1 MAWFKLIIMLNK
13 RRPNTK
19 AYGFI
24 YMKDCF
30 FKERNLIYNNKHEKV
45 AVFTRKGVAN
55 GWEQRMCLP
64 LLMIKHLRCVDLE
77 GTSWLWRLAS
87 PRPWFRAELVPMGGW
102 ALLLR
107 QSLTQ
112 SQGSHLPHPLQR
124 HQLHSDLISSQS
136 LGFLIPPQWELCF
149 NTDFLDTSILTHSKV

>member
-1 MAWFKLIIMLNK
+1 MVMEAGKPEALIQS
-13 RRPNTK
+13 R
-19 AYGFI
+19 AG
-24 YMKDCF
+24 
-30 FKERNLIYNNKHEKV
+30 
-45 AVFTRKGVAN
+45 AN
-55 GWEQRMCLP
+55 
-64 LLMIKHLRCVDLE
+64 
-77 GTSWLWRLAS
+77 
-87 PRPWFRAELVPMGGW
+87 GGW

-112 SQGSHLPHPLQR
+112 SQASHLPHPLQR